1 MSEVTHTKNISS
13 KNEYKRKLKVNEY
26 VLEID
31 NKDIYDINVT
41 YKTDEIESIIYK
53 DGKRFEEKSE
63 PVLVIELNGKDK
75 DDNEAWISFD
85 LKVDINYLNT
95 LPKEPTDITNLLVGS
110 ESFIK
115 KPNNE
120 LPGFLDFNIP
130 TNTLDDIYKNLSSL
144 WISKINTNEFL
155 MKLCVPNEVFT
166 YFKIIFDN
174 E

>member
-1 MSEVTHTKNISS
+1 MSEVVHTRNISLA
-13 KNEYKRKLKVNEY
+13 KEYKRKLKVNEY

-31 NKDIYDINVT
+31 NKDIFDVNVT
-41 YKTDEIESIIYK
+41 YTIDKVESIIYK
-53 DGKRFEEKSE
+53 DGKRLDEKLE

-75 DDNEAWISFD
+75 EGNESWISFD
-85 LKVDINYLNT
+85 LKVDIDYLNT
-95 LPKEPTDITNLLVGS
+95 LSQEPTDITHLLLGS

-115 KPNNE
+115 KPNDE
-120 LPGFLDFNIP
+120 LSGFLDFDIP
-130 TNTLDDIYKNLSSL
+130 INTLDDIYKNLSSL
-144 WISKINTNEFL
+144 WISKINTNEFI